1 MTQIKTNT
9 KNFAS
14 SEVRNSFQ
22 YILSQYASKYAG
34 LLETISRRAV
44 PFGKNRKVEKVDS
57 SAENQTK
64 TGESSKNRY
73 SVIYSLKAQYHHVG
87 CSSQEEA
94 QAVLGMLMSDGNRI
108 PVGIYDSKT
117 DQFEWEIIGQYFHS
131 QDPISDQRRRQ
142 DEILIISRALR
153 RRDSSWQPGL
163 LQKPSFFA

>member
-1 MTQIKTNT
+1 MTQIKANT

-22 YILSQYASKYAG
+22 EILSQYASKYTG
-34 LLETISRRAV
+34 LLETLSRKAV
-44 PFGKNRKVEKVDS
+44 PLSKSRKESPLKS
-57 SAENQTK
+57 SAENQAIA
-64 TGESSKNRY
+64 GESSKNRY
-73 SVIYSLKAQYHHVG
+73 SVLYSLKAQYHHVG

-131 QDPISDQRRRQ
+131 QDPINDQRRRQ
-142 DEILIISRALR
+142 DEILTISRALR